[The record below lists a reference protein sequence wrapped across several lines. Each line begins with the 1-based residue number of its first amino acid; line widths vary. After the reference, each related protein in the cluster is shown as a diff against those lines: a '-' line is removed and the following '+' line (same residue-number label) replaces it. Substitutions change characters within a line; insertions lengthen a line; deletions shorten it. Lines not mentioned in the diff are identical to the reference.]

1 MKETVIQYKGNNP
14 LVGLPA
20 LSFIL
25 THLLL
30 ILLIWTH
37 AWDKMDGWE
46 YFFFIV
52 YTIWISS
59 MLYGVAYNLGPDCKP
74 CIVYAS
80 KRMIRLSVTATVLL
94 GGLLL
99 LSLLASQKAPSFQG
113 TSSAILYVST
123 FIGAILLSI
132 QFLVVLFFDTPAKIK
147 PERSGQCGYAF
158 LSPVAGGVSCI
169 ILGMYQN
176 NKIPTEIGESSFM
189 MITVSSISFL
199 WFEDQKTGMAD
210 REIIPLCT
218 ASILWIVSALVANYA
233 YASLASVTFVLP
245 YLAYFLPLILL
256 GFYYY
261 VTAPEES

>member
-1 MKETVIQYKGNNP
+1 MKEKVIQYKGDNP

-30 ILLIWTH
+30 ILLIWTDV
-37 AWDKMDGWE
+37 WDKKDGWE

-52 YTIWISS
+52 STIWFSG
-59 MLYGVAYNLGPDCKP
+59 MVCGMAYNLGRDCKP

-80 KRMIRLSVTATVLL
+80 KRLIRLSVTATVLL

-113 TSSAILYVST
+113 TVSAILYVST

-132 QFLVVLFFDTPAKIK
+132 QFFVVLFFDTPAKIK
-147 PERSGQCGYAF
+147 PDRSGQCMSAF
-158 LSPVAGGVSCI
+158 LSPATGGVSCI
-169 ILGMYQN
+169 VLGMYQN
-176 NKIPTEIGESSFM
+176 NIIPTEIGESSFM
-189 MITVSSISFL
+189 VITVSSISLL

-245 YLAYFLPLILL
+245 YLVYFLPLILL

-261 VTAPEES
+261 VSAPEES